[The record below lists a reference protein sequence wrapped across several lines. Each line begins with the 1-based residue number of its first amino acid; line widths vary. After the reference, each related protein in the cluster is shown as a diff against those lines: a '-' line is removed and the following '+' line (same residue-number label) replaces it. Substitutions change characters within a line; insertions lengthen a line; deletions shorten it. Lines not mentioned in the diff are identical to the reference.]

1 VDLPVSVSIIMAA
14 YNAAGT
20 ISDAL
25 ESLCAQ
31 TRADWDAIIVNDGS
45 GDDTGEIARS
55 FAARDSRLRV
65 VDRTNGGESA
75 ARNTGL
81 GYATGDWVAFL
92 DADDWVAPTYLERL
106 TDALRADAGLDAV
119 HCAWVRV
126 AGDGACVSEA
136 YRPPTGDLFPIL
148 ARRAAFAVHA
158 CLVRRALV
166 EQVGGFDVG
175 LKTSPDWDLWQRIA
189 RSGANFGSVPEVLAY
204 YRMSPNSASLD
215 AAQVFRDG
223 LTVIRRAAT
232 RDPRVPNPRPE
243 YADGLQDA
251 NLPQQQYYLLCWCAG
266 VLLGSGREA
275 LSLLDWLGPER
286 YPDLDARAVA
296 ECIFNAGVLPSCAT
310 SEIWESLLPKIAG
323 PVGDFLAALE
333 EKAGASCLAARA
345 LSELTAMTL
354 RTSAAWSSYFAEI
367 DAELAEL
374 KQSNASFVEAAEW
387 LEADRERWRRRADR
401 AHAAA
406 VAAEAQAEEASA
418 RAAQRERE
426 SSALRCA
433 INESLARQG
442 EAEQRVR
449 GLQASLRRAS
459 QKLESLENHHVELL
473 RQVNEAGLRL
483 LHSGAADAARL
494 NLELAEARDR
504 AEKAEAKNL
513 TLQHTLA
520 AWQLVSTHRAVMI
533 EDLQRDRWM
542 RLGIRLGVTKRRE
555 VVLAAPPGVPE
566 APDSEGAEDASKLW
580 RLHVAEN
587 AEAHIVYPGENHAL
601 VRIEILKAS
610 PSSIWSI
617 QLNRSG
623 FRVTAGLTY
632 VIEFDARA
640 QRPRSI
646 AVGVAKGCEPWSN
659 LGYYEEAPLGP
670 EWQRRSQEFI
680 ALEDDDNA
688 RVHFDLAREKAGVEL
703 VFRHLKRL
711 DEEPIRFSTTPLG
724 VMVND

>member
-1 VDLPVSVSIIMAA
+1 MKVSIIIAA
-14 YNAAGT
+14 YNAART

-25 ESLCAQ
+25 GSLCAQ
-31 TRADWDAIIVNDGS
+31 TSPDWDAIIVNDGS
-45 GDDTGEIARS
+45 RDDTGEIARS
-55 FAARDSRLRV
+55 FAARDFRLRV
-65 VDRTNGGESA
+65 IDRPNGGESA

-81 GYATGDWVAFL
+81 DYATGDWVAFL

-106 TDALRADAGLDAV
+106 TDALRGDAELDAV

-223 LTVIRRAAT
+223 LTVIRRAGT

-243 YADGLQDA
+243 YADGLQGA
-251 NLPQQQYYLLCWCAG
+251 NLVQQQYYLLCWCAG

-275 LSLLDWLGPER
+275 LSLLDWLGPEG

-310 SEIWESLLPKIAG
+310 SEIWDSLLPKIAG
-323 PVGDFLAALE
+323 PVGEFLAALE
-333 EKAGASCLAARA
+333 ERAAAGRLAARVM
-345 LSELTAMTL
+345 SELKAMAL
-354 RTSAAWSSYFAEI
+354 RKSAAWGGYFAEI

-406 VAAEAQAEEASA
+406 VTAEAQAEEASA
-418 RAAQRERE
+418 RAAQRERH
-426 SSALRCA
+426 SSELRCA
-433 INESLARQG
+433 INESLAREG
-442 EAEQRVR
+442 EAGQRVR
-449 GLQASLRRAS
+449 ELQASLRRAS
-459 QKLESLENHHVELL
+459 QKLESLETHNVELL
-473 RQVNEAGLRL
+473 RRVNEGGLRL
-483 LHSGAADAARL
+483 SHSGPDPARL
-494 NLELAEARDR
+494 KLELAAARDR
-504 AEKAEAKNL
+504 AEKAEAKNV
-513 TLQHTLA
+513 TLQHTLS
-520 AWQLVSTHRAVMI
+520 AWQLASTERAVMI
-533 EDLQRDRWM
+533 ENLQRDRWM
-542 RLGIRLGVTKRRE
+542 RLGFKLGVTKRRE
-555 VVLAAPPGVPE
+555 VVPATPPGRQGTPASE
-566 APDSEGAEDASKLW
+566 AAEDASKFW
-580 RLHVAEN
+580 RLHVSEN
-587 AEAHIVYPGENHAL
+587 AEANIIYPGDNHAL
-601 VRIEILKAS
+601 VRIEILRAS

-623 FRVTAGLTY
+623 FRVTAGVKY

-640 QRPRSI
+640 ERPRSI
-646 AVGVAKGCEPWSN
+646 AVGVAKACEPWSN
-659 LGYYEEAPLGP
+659 LGYYEEAPLGA
-670 EWQRRSQEFI
+670 EWQRRRQEFVVL
-680 ALEDDDNA
+680 ADDDNA
-688 RVHFDLAREKAGVEL
+688 RVHFDLGREKAGVEL

-711 DEEPIRFSTTPLG
+711 DEDPIPSSTTPLG
-724 VMVND
+724 VMAND